1 MERLTDLRWQVRS
14 SYLIAAGVGSG
25 LSQYQ
30 WTVLRLTSLAQV
42 RSSGLDFANF
52 FSRKLYSSMSIW
64 GRRRTVKNKE
74 TE

>member
-25 LSQYQ
+25 PSQYQ

-42 RSSGLDFANF
+42 RSSGLDFAKII
-52 FSRKLYSSMSIW
+52 SRKLYSSISTC
-64 GRRRTVKNKE
+64 GRRCTVKNKK